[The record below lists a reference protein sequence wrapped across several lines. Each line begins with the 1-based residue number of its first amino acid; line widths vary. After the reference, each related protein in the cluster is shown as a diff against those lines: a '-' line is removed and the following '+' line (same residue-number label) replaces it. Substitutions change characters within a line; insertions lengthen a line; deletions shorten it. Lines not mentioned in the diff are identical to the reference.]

1 MLQDR
6 LNSLM
11 DLTIE
16 QEITINLN
24 PEDIIDDFKNST
36 QHRIM
41 LLVIIIFY

>member
-11 DLTIE
+11 FLTIE
-16 QEITINLN
+16 QELALNLN

-36 QHRIM
+36 QRRM
-41 LLVIIIFY
+41 VL